1 MSGVGCKSI
10 SIAYLCSNAV
20 YQRRADQNTEQ
31 YAVDRRIYNKEIDLT
46 QILYLPFQ
54 LWNEEI
60 IESYGP
66 KSVVASRQSSPLPV

>member
-1 MSGVGCKSI
+1 MSCVGCKSR
-10 SIAYLCSNAV
+10 SIAYICSNAV
-20 YQRRADQNTEQ
+20 YQRRADQNTNQ
-31 YAVDRRIYNKEIDLT
+31 YAIDRRSYNREIDPS

-54 LWNEEI
+54 LWNKEI